1 MKKTSFLFLLMLWSV
16 CASAHFYIPRFDPN
30 QDGVSDVA
38 DVTAVVDCV
47 LHRGNIDTEGINGDV
62 DRNGWTSITDVI
74 LMVDYLFHP
83 ENYDLPQYDPAY
95 PEIEIPEGAEIYEAN
110 GVSFAMA
117 PIDSID
123 EDGNLVH
130 KLSMGV
136 TEVTIEL
143 WQAVMGNNPALGTST
158 YPYITPRWPVSHVNW
173 YDCQE
178 FIAQLNELTGQ
189 QFRLPTNNEWE
200 YAARGGLL
208 FHQYRYSGSD
218 NFDEV
223 GWALDNLMRGYEW
236 YYGGCPVGL
245 KAPNELGLYDMSGN
259 VCEWCSNGPDDG
271 SPYPLTAYVV
281 GGDVHVRKTHC
292 TIAGNIT
299 FYILKDSN
307 QGRTNQEN
315 CPLYFGL
322 RLAM

>member
-1 MKKTSFLFLLMLWSV
+1 MKKTLILFLLVLWSV
-16 CASAHFYIPRFDPN
+16 SASAHFYIPRFDPN
-30 QDGVSDVA
+30 QDGVSDIA
-38 DVTAVVDCV
+38 DVAAVVDCV
-47 LHRGNIDTEGINGDV
+47 LNRHSNIEGVNGDV
-62 DRNGWTSITDVI
+62 GRDGHIDITDVS
-74 LMVDYLFHP
+74 LMIDYLFHP
-83 ENYDLPQYDPAY
+83 ENYDLPFYDPAY
-95 PEIEIPEGAEIYEAN
+95 PEIEIPEGAEVYEAN

-117 PIDSID
+117 PIDTVD

-158 YPYITPRWPVSHVNW
+158 YPYITPRWPVSHVSW

-178 FIAQLNELTGQ
+178 FIARLNELTGQ

-208 FHQYRYSGSD
+208 FHQYRYAGSD
-218 NFDEV
+218 NLDEV
-223 GWALDNLMRGYEW
+223 GWGLENLMKGYEW

-259 VCEWCSNGPDDG
+259 VSEWCSNGP
-271 SPYPLTAYVV
+271 PYPLTAYVV
-281 GGDVHVRKTHC
+281 GGDIHVFKSHC
-292 TIAGNIT
+292 TIAGCIAI
-299 FYILKDSN
+299 YRLKDAN
-307 QGRTNQEN
+307 EGDFHGNN
-315 CPLYFGL
+315 PVYFGL